1 MNKAELIEAVTQR
14 MKIHHSR
21 AVSKTDVDNLL
32 ESLGHVTTNEIKS
45 GGEVTLPAL
54 GKLTV
59 GVRAARTGRNPQ
71 TGAAIEIP
79 AAKVAK
85 FKALKSLK
93 DALN

>member
-1 MNKAELIEAVTQR
+1 MNKAELINAIANASDSTKAQAEKMLNALGDITTQQL
-14 MKIHHSR
+14 K
-21 AVSKTDVDNLL
+21 A
-32 ESLGHVTTNEIKS
+32 

-54 GKLTV
+54 GKLTT
-59 GVRAARTGRNPQ
+59 GERAARTGRNPQ